1 MTIKGEDLP
10 FLKASLFFT
19 QFKNQLILD
28 YEENQIYRGTD
39 SIYASAVRFGNESH
53 RYLSWQRDYHSYFY
67 SWKRKYAGMD
77 AQQLK
82 ELKSLQEENRRLK
95 QMYADL
101 SLDHRILKDIIEKK
115 L

>member
-1 MTIKGEDLP
+1 MKKSKFKESQIISILREYESGVKVTDLCR
-10 FLKASLFFT
+10 
-19 QFKNQLILD
+19 QHGI
-28 YEENQIYRGTD
+28 
-39 SIYASAVRFGNESH
+39 SAPT
-53 RYLSWQRDYHSYFY
+53 FY
-67 SWKRKYAGMD
+67 SWKKKYGGMD